1 MDRDITTSAV
11 NAHASATMN
20 SVFIL
25 GKSFAGKTTLAKN
38 LANILHCDILPIG
51 EILRYTFP
59 PQRILNWDISQA
71 EIFEIIIRK
80 SSQMGT
86 NLLLVDN
93 FPINDQQFK
102 SWILCFDLPVI
113 VLHLDIE
120 DISDRKLQRKRLDDF
135 DANFQ
140 KRELKYNKETVPLL
154 DYLSKRVPVVKLDAT
169 KSPEQLSREAA
180 DAIRTSFEKL
190 NINFQDKS
198 VVNFKSNSSKI
209 PKRISP
215 FSGGIDIVLP
225 NPVSIPPYKTEKF
238 SIFVS
243 VELGPRTVGI
253 ILPKSDICAKN
264 IILHQTTIYSF
275 SSDIE
280 LVVTNLNPEP
290 TFLDAGIA
298 VGQLLVLPIFCP
310 EIKHEFHH

>member
-1 MDRDITTSAV
+1 
-11 NAHASATMN
+11 
-20 SVFIL
+20 
-25 GKSFAGKTTLAKN
+25 
-38 LANILHCDILPIG
+38 
-51 EILRYTFP
+51 
-59 PQRILNWDISQA
+59 
-71 EIFEIIIRK
+71 
-80 SSQMGT
+80 MGT
-86 NLLLVDN
+86 NLLLIDN

-190 NINFQDKS
+190 DINFQDKS
-198 VVNFKSNSSKI
+198 VVNFKSNSSI

-215 FSGGIDIVLP
+215 FLEGLISFFPTPSPFHRIKPKNFQFLFQLSLDL
-225 NPVSIPPYKTEKF
+225 
-238 SIFVS
+238 
-243 VELGPRTVGI
+243 EL
-253 ILPKSDICAKN
+253 
-264 IILHQTTIYSF
+264 
-275 SSDIE
+275 
-280 LVVTNLNPEP
+280 
-290 TFLDAGIA
+290 
-298 VGQLLVLPIFCP
+298 
-310 EIKHEFHH
+310 